1 MEQKV
6 PPKKMNTITHAANPY
21 ATYAPRLSLC
31 AVTLIAAMHAGILVL
46 LTKMGVVPMPE
57 RVSTLMVD
65 ILRPELPVDRT
76 PELPKPT
83 PVEAKP
89 RRQTSPVPQRIL
101 AAQTNSPAAFSETT
115 IVRDPP
121 PPTLPDLPAPPAPA
135 TISQP
140 RFAADYLS
148 NPAPAYPPLSRR
160 MGEEGQ
166 VVLRVHVETSGR
178 PSQIEV
184 RKSSG
189 SPRLDQAALDAVWHW
204 RFVPAKRG
212 EEALAAWV
220 LVPITFHLKN

>member
-46 LTKMGVVPMPE
+46 LTKMDVVPMPTS
-57 RVSTLMVD
+57 VSTLMVD

-89 RRQTSPVPQRIL
+89 RRQTAPVPQQML

>member
-46 LTKMGVVPMPE
+46 LTKMDVVPMPTS
-57 RVSTLMVD
+57 VSTLMVD

-89 RRQTSPVPQRIL
+89 RRQTAPVPQQML

-148 NPAPAYPPLSRR
+148 NPAPAYPPPFSPHGRR
-160 MGEEGQ
+160 
-166 VVLRVHVETSGR
+166 RTGR
-178 PSQIEV
+178 AA
-184 RKSSG
+184 G
-189 SPRLDQAALDAVWHW
+189 SCRDQRSTVA
-204 RFVPAKRG
+204 
-212 EEALAAWV
+212 
-220 LVPITFHLKN
+220 N

>member
-46 LTKMGVVPMPE
+46 LTTMDVVPMPTS
-57 RVSTLMVD
+57 VSTLMVD

-89 RRQTSPVPQRIL
+89 RRQTAPVPQQML

>member
-46 LTKMGVVPMPE
+46 LTKMDVVPMPTS
-57 RVSTLMVD
+57 VSTLMVD

-89 RRQTSPVPQRIL
+89 RRQTSPVPQQIL
-101 AAQTNSPAAFSETT
+101 AAQTHSPAAFSETT

-148 NPAPAYPPLSRR
+148 NPAPTYPPLSRR
-160 MGEEGQ
+160 MGEEGE

>member
-1 MEQKV
+1 M
-6 PPKKMNTITHAANPY
+6 KMNTITHAANPY
-21 ATYAPRLSLC
+21 TTYTPSLSLC
-31 AVTLIAAMHAGILVL
+31 AVVVIAAIHAGIFVL
-46 LTKMGVVPMPE
+46 LTMMAIVPMPE

-65 ILRPELPVDRT
+65 ILLPELPVTKT
-76 PELPKPT
+76 PEPPKPPKPT

-89 RRQTSPVPQRIL
+89 RRQTSPVPQQIL
-101 AAQTNSPAAFSETT
+101 AAQTHSPAAFSETT

-121 PPTLPDLPAPPAPA
+121 PPTLPDLPAPA

-160 MGEEGQ
+160 MGEEGE

-204 RFVPAKRG
+204 RFVPAQRG

>member
-1 MEQKV
+1 
-6 PPKKMNTITHAANPY
+6 MNTITHAANPY
-21 ATYAPRLSLC
+21 TTYTPSLSLC
-31 AVTLIAAMHAGILVL
+31 AVVVIAAIHACIFVL
-46 LTKMGVVPMPE
+46 LTMMDIVPMPE

-65 ILRPELPVDRT
+65 ILRPELPVT
-76 PELPKPT
+76 KSPEPPKPPKPT
-83 PVEAKP
+83 PVEARP
-89 RRQTSPVPQRIL
+89 RRQTSPVPQQIL
-101 AAQTNSPAAFSETT
+101 AAQTHSPAAFSETT

-148 NPAPAYPPLSRR
+148 NPAPTYPPLSRR
-160 MGEEGQ
+160 MGEEGE